1 MRPTTALSASTT
13 QSSSFH
19 WPEGREAEAR
29 FRISSES
36 RRIISSTLCV
46 RPPVA
51 VRDTIYVSSGLAGL
65 LRDGHYHRECPMKA
79 LAISLVAGAALCS
92 LMSVPAS
99 AMPMSNL
106 AAAASDLALGQSV
119 RYVRHPYRYR
129 LSRSSY
135 YAYRAGYYGSGGGY
149 PGYARDC
156 YGRGFGP
163 GSPCYP

>member
-92 LMSVPAS
+92 LMSVPGS
-99 AMPMSNL
+99 AVPMSNL
-106 AAAASDLALGQSV
+106 TAAATDLALGQH
-119 RYVRHPYRYR
+119 VRHVRNPYRYR
-129 LSRSSY
+129 LRRSSY